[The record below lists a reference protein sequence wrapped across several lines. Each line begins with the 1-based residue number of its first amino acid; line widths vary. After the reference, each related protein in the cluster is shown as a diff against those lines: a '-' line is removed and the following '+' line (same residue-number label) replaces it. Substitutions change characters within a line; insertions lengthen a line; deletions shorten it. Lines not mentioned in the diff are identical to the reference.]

1 MPEPLPG
8 RAPEGARPPLAVQ
21 VVRFALV
28 GAGRTAV
35 SLGLYLALTLVVPY
49 WAAFT
54 IAFVA
59 GVTFSAIVSGRYV
72 FLVGLTVRGYLLYAT
87 VYLSN
92 YLISLGFLVLFVEWL
107 GVPDYLAPV
116 PVILCMFPINFVA
129 ERYVLVANARR
140 PDPAS

>member
-1 MPEPLPG
+1 MPRPVPG

-59 GVTFSAIVSGRYV
+59 GITFSVIVSGRYV
-72 FLVGLTVRGYLLYAT
+72 FLVGLTARGYLLYAA

-92 YLISLGFLVLFVEWL
+92 YLVSLGFLVLFVEWL

-129 ERYVLVANARR
+129 ERYILVSNAPR
-140 PDPAS
+140 PSP